1 MTRSSGLGFATR
13 QLHAGVDTDDP
24 HRSRA
29 TPIHLSAGFVFED
42 FDEAHARFAG
52 SREGFSY
59 TRVGNPTNAAAERR
73 VADLES
79 GAGALLVGSGQAAV
93 AVTILSLVSA
103 GDHILASPSIYEGTR
118 ELLRDDLSRFGVR
131 TTFVQDL
138 NDLTAWE
145 AGIRP
150 ETRALFAESIANPK
164 NDLLDIAGVA
174 AIAHRHGIP
183 LIVDNTLATPY
194 LLRPIEHGADI
205 VVHSASKFLAGH
217 GTVLGGV
224 VVDGGRFAW
233 DATAAR
239 YPHLAVD
246 RGADG
251 LTRVERSGTGA
262 FLEQA
267 RQVAMRYGPTPSP
280 LNAFL
285 ILQGIETLSLR
296 VQRQS
301 ATALRIAV
309 WLEGHPAVAS
319 VDYGGLASSPQRRL
333 AERYLP
339 RGHGAVLGVT
349 VHGGREGARAF
360 TDALS
365 LFTRMTHL
373 GDTRSLVLHPA
384 STTHVLRDEAELAAA
399 GIGQGLLRLSIGL
412 EDPEDLIADLD
423 QALAAASEAEILTR
437 AGVK

>member
-13 QLHAGVDTDDP
+13 QLHAGAGDADP

-52 SREGFSY
+52 AADGFSY

-73 VADLES
+73 IADLES

-93 AVTILSLVSA
+93 AVAILSLVSA

-131 TTFVQDL
+131 ATFVAEL

-145 AGIRP
+145 ASIRP
-150 ETRALFAESIANPK
+150 ETRVLFAESIANPK
-164 NDLLDIAGVA
+164 NELLDIAGVA
-174 AIAHRHGIP
+174 EIAHRHGIP

-194 LLRPIEHGADI
+194 LLRPIEHGADV

-217 GTVLGGV
+217 GTVLGGFI
-224 VVDGGRFAW
+224 VDGGRFAW
-233 DATAAR
+233 DAAGAR
-239 YPHLAVD
+239 FPHLAVD
-246 RGADG
+246 RAADG
-251 LTRVERSGTGA
+251 LTRVERSGAAA

-301 ATALRIAV
+301 ATASRIAV
-309 WLEGHPAVAS
+309 WLEDHPAVAS
-319 VDYGGLASSPQRRL
+319 VDYTGLVSSPHRRL

-339 RGHGAVLGVT
+339 RGQGSVFAVT
-349 VHGGREGARAF
+349 VHGGRAGARAF
-360 TDALS
+360 TDALT

-384 STTHVLRDEAELAAA
+384 STTHVLRDEAELTAA

-423 QALAAASEAEILTR
+423 RALAAAAEAEILTR

>member
-1 MTRSSGLGFATR
+1 MTGSFGLGFATR
-13 QLHAGVDTDDP
+13 QLHAGADAADP

-52 SREGFSY
+52 TADGFAY
-59 TRVGNPTNAAAERR
+59 TRVANPTNAAAERR
-73 VADLES
+73 IADLES
-79 GAGALLVGSGQAAV
+79 GSGALLVGSGQAAV

-118 ELLRDDLSRFGVR
+118 ELLRDDLFRLGVG
-131 TTFVQDL
+131 TTFVPEL
-138 NDLTAWE
+138 NDLAAWE

-164 NDLLDIAGVA
+164 NDLLDIAGLA
-174 AIAHRHGIP
+174 AIAHRHRIP
-183 LIVDNTLATPY
+183 LVVDNTLTTPY
-194 LLRPIEHGADI
+194 LLRPIEHGADV

-224 VVDGGRFAW
+224 VVDGGRFSW
-233 DATAAR
+233 GDAADR
-239 YPHLAVD
+239 YRHLGVD
-246 RGADG
+246 RGPDG
-251 LTRVERSGTGA
+251 LTRIERSGADA

-267 RQVAMRYGPTPSP
+267 RHVAMRYGPTPSP

-285 ILQGIETLSLR
+285 ILQGVETLSLR

-301 ATALRIAV
+301 ATALRIAA
-309 WLEGHPAVAS
+309 WLEDHPAVES
-319 VDYGGLASSPQRRL
+319 VDYGGLASSPHRRL

-339 RGHGAVLGVT
+339 RGQGAVVAVT
-349 VHGGREGARAF
+349 VHGGRDAARAF
-360 TDALS
+360 TDALG

-384 STTHVLRDEAELAAA
+384 STTHVLRDETELAAA

-423 QALAAASEAEILTR
+423 QALAAAAEAEILTR
-437 AGVK
+437 AGVE